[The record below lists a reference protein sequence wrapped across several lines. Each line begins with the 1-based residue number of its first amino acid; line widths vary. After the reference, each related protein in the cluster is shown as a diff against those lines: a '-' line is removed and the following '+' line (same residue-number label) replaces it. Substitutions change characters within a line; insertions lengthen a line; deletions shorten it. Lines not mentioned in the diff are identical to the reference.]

1 MIRRDFE
8 RRLRRAEIDTAV
20 ASWDDR
26 QKAEYRVCLRA
37 VVKLH
42 GLIRERLQ
50 AMGFDP
56 ELAQTLQ
63 DLKAAAELAA
73 IPDTPD
79 LEAADRAI
87 LHAGRANRGD
97 LVREFKAGVGRVAEL
112 YRSGEHQLDLANAS
126 PSELL
131 AFVLPL
137 RWKRMNCRR
146 RPIRPA
152 LDHGEYG
159 MSQNPPVCRSRA

>member
-126 PSELL
+126 PRELL
-131 AFVLPL
+131 AFCVAVEKEADELSGSAD
-137 RWKRMNCRR
+137 K
-146 RPIRPA
+146 A
-152 LDHGEYG
+152 GT
-159 MSQNPPVCRSRA
+159 

>member
-1 MIRRDFE
+1 MTRRDFE

-20 ASWDDR
+20 VSWDDR
-26 QKAEYRVCLRA
+26 QKAKYRERLRLL
-37 VVKLH
+37 VKFH

-50 AMGFDP
+50 AMGIDP

-63 DLKAAAELAA
+63 DLKAAAEFAA

-79 LEAADRAI
+79 LEAADEAM

-97 LVREFKAGVGRVAEL
+97 LMREFKAGVGRVAEL

-126 PSELL
+126 PRELL
-131 AFVLPL
+131 AFCVAVEKEADELSGSAD
-137 RWKRMNCRR
+137 K
-146 RPIRPA
+146 A
-152 LDHGEYG
+152 GT
-159 MSQNPPVCRSRA
+159 